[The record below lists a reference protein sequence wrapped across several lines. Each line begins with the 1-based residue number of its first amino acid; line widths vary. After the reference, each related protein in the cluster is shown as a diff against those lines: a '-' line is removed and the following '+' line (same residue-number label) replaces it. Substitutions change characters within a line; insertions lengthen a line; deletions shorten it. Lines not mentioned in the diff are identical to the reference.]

1 MVRIRKIQWE
11 QVSGQVVEA
20 ALITLFFIVP
30 LAVLPTTYEL
40 FEFNKLILVY
50 ALAAIIAS
58 FEAIRLISS
67 KRPRLVRPHLLAAGL
82 LFTAVLAIS
91 TLTSIDRQVS
101 LFGYYGR
108 FHGGLLSIVSY
119 GIIYFSL
126 TQLPARAF
134 LNLIKVSLFSGLL
147 VAGWGF
153 LEHWGIDADYW
164 AQDVKARVFS
174 TLGHPNW
181 LGAYLAMLI
190 PWSLAFYLQARSRR
204 LVLLLGALTLLFY
217 TTFVFTYSRGA
228 SIGLAAGFITFL
240 ALAGATTLRASWRRL
255 LLLITGAVAVTLTFA
270 SPLTLQIS
278 GSAPYRAVGAP
289 AASLESGNETGNIR
303 LIVWQGTLEVFGHY
317 PILGSGPETFGESFY
332 QFRPVEMNYTS
343 EWNYLFNKAHNEYL
357 NYLATTGILGT
368 AAYAFLLISFF
379 WLISKQ
385 IFKASREKRL
395 YLAAAAAGTAAYLI
409 QNIFGFTV
417 VPLAILFLLNLAVL
431 VLTKVEILRPKLKL
445 PQPLAPLVLV
455 PLVLLLL
462 GVFNL
467 WRADAYYT
475 QGLGAFDLGANEEAE
490 RLLLEAN
497 RLNPTEPNYIIQL
510 AYVRARLAQDTSS
523 LELAEEARL
532 LADQAT
538 ASAPFNLSLWR
549 IKGQIMET
557 LMKLDPKFEAQTRSA
572 KERAVQIAPT
582 EAEVRVELA
591 QFYESTSEKDLA
603 LATYLQ
609 ALGLKSDFLDAIVS
623 CAELYLERGDLKQA
637 KIYLSR
643 AQKIAPDDPTVV
655 SLSQK
660 VSP

>member
-1 MVRIRKIQWE
+1 MRKIQWE
-11 QVSGQVVEA
+11 LVSGQVVEA
-20 ALITLFFIVP
+20 ALITLFFMVP

-40 FEFNKLILVY
+40 FEFNKIILVY

-58 FEAIRLISS
+58 FELIRLVAA
-67 KRPRLVRPHLLAAGL
+67 KRPRIARPHLLVVGLIFIAAL
-82 LFTAVLAIS
+82 TIS

-108 FHGGLLSIVSY
+108 FHGGLLSIISY
-119 GIIYFSL
+119 GVIYFSL
-126 TQLPARAF
+126 TQLPAGSY
-134 LNLIKVSLFSGLL
+134 LNLIKVSLFSGFL

-153 LEHWGIDADYW
+153 LQHWGIDASYW

-190 PWSLAFYLQARSRR
+190 PWTITFYLLAKTRP
-204 LVLLLGALTLLFY
+204 LVVLFGALTLLFY

-228 SIGLAAGFITFL
+228 SVGLAVGIAVFFGLVGMTIL
-240 ALAGATTLRASWRRL
+240 KASWRRFL
-255 LLLITGAVAVTLTFA
+255 LVLIGMAAITLTFA
-270 SPLTLQIS
+270 SPWTTQIA
-278 GSAPYRAVGAP
+278 GTAPYRTVGAP

-303 LIVWQGTLEVFGHY
+303 LIVWQGAFEVFKHY

-332 QFRPVEMNYTS
+332 QFRPVEMNYTG

-357 NYLATTGILGT
+357 NFLATTGILGT
-368 AAYAFLLISFF
+368 AAYASLLIYFF
-379 WLISKQ
+379 WLISKE
-385 IFKASREKRL
+385 IFKASLEKRL
-395 YLAAAAAGTAAYLI
+395 YLAAATAGTAAYLI

-417 VPLAILFLLNLAVL
+417 VPLATLLLLNLAAL
-431 VLTKVEILRPKLKL
+431 ILTKVEVRSIKLKVS
-445 PQPLAPLVLV
+445 QSLAPLVLL

-490 RLLLEAN
+490 GLLVEAN
-497 RLNPTEPNYIIQL
+497 KLNPTEPDYTIQL
-510 AYVRARLAQDTSS
+510 AYVRAYLAQDKSS
-523 LELAEEARL
+523 LELADSAQA
-532 LADQAT
+532 LADSAT
-538 ASAPFNLSLWR
+538 AISPFKLSIWR
-549 IKGQIMET
+549 IKGQIMEE
-557 LMKLDPKFEAQTRSA
+557 LIEVDSKFKDQARAA

-582 EAEVRVELA
+582 EAEVRLELA
-591 QFYESTSEKDLA
+591 QFYEATSEGDLA

-609 ALGLKSDFLDAIVS
+609 TLGLKNDLLEALIS
-623 CAELYLERGDLKQA
+623 CTRLYLERGDLKQA

-643 AQKIAPDDPTVV
+643 AQKIDPDDPAVV
-655 SLSQK
+655 NLSQK
-660 VSP
+660 VFP

>member
-11 QVSGQVVEA
+11 HVSEKVVEA
-20 ALITLFFIVP
+20 SLITLFFMVP

-50 ALAAIIAS
+50 SLTAIIAS
-58 FEAIRLISS
+58 FEAVRLVSS

-82 LFTAVLAIS
+82 LFTAVLGIS
-91 TLTSIDRQVS
+91 TLTSIDLQVS

-108 FHGGLLSIVSY
+108 FHGGLLSIVAY
-119 GIIYFSL
+119 GVIYFSL
-126 TQLPARAF
+126 TQLPTRSY
-134 LNLIKVSLFSGLL
+134 LNLIKVTLFSGFL

-190 PWSLAFYLQARSRR
+190 PWSLAFYLLSRSRR
-204 LVLLLGALTLLFY
+204 LVLLFGALTLLFY
-217 TTFVFTYSRGA
+217 TVFVFTYSRGA
-228 SIGLAAGFITFL
+228 SIGLTAGFISFL
-240 ALAGATTLRASWRRL
+240 ALAGATTLRATWRRL
-255 LLLITGAVAVTLTFA
+255 LIVLAGAVAITLVFA

-278 GSAPYRAVGAP
+278 GSAPYRAVGVP
-289 AASLESGNETGNIR
+289 TPSLESGNETGNIR
-303 LIVWQGTLEVFGHY
+303 LIVWQGALEVFKHY

-379 WLISKQ
+379 WLISRQ

-395 YLAAAAAGTAAYLI
+395 YLAAAAASTVAYLI

-417 VPLAILFLLNLAVL
+417 VPLAILFTLNLAVL
-431 VLTKVEILRPKLKL
+431 IMSEVKVLSPKLNL
-445 PQPLAPLVLV
+445 PQSMSP
-455 PLVLLLL
+455 LLLL
-462 GVFNL
+462 PLSLLLLCVFNL

-490 RLLLEAN
+490 RLFLEAN

-510 AYVRARLAQDTSS
+510 AYVRAQIAHDTSS
-523 LELAEEARL
+523 LELAEEARS
-532 LADQAT
+532 LADSAT
-538 ASAPFNLSLWR
+538 SSAPFNLSLWR
-549 IKGQIMET
+549 LKGQIMET
-557 LMKLDPKFEAQTRSA
+557 LMKIDPKFETQTRSA

-582 EAEVRVELA
+582 EAEVRIELA

-603 LATYLQ
+603 LDTYLQ
-609 ALGLKSDFLDAIVS
+609 TLGLKSDFLDAIVS
-623 CAELYLERGDLKQA
+623 CAELYLERSDLKQA

-643 AQKIAPDDPTVV
+643 AQKIAPEDPAVV